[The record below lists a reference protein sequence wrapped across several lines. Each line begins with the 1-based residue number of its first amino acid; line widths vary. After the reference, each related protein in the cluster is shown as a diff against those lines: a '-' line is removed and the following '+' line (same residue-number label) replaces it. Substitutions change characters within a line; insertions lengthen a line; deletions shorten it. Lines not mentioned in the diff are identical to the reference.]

1 MSGRASQSRY
11 AGVNLCNEDT
21 VEVRVFRGTLRPA
34 RVRGY
39 VELCAAVFDHTIAI
53 TSHDIRA
60 GFLDWSSFV
69 RFVDHAKYPN
79 IAGLLAAR
87 GVN

>member
-1 MSGRASQSRY
+1 M
-11 AGVNLCNEDT
+11 CNDGT
-21 VEVRVFRGTLRPA
+21 VEVRVFRGTLRPE

-39 VELCAAVFDHTIAI
+39 VELCAAVFDYTTAI

-60 GFLDWSSFV
+60 GFLDWSAFF
-69 RFVDHAKYPN
+69 RFVDHTKFPN
-79 IAGLLAAR
+79 IATLVAAR